1 MEGLD
6 VLLNRPTGHWTV
18 AVFGLDSRD
27 GNTDNALA
35 DVQMICSI
43 DRATGEIKLVSVYR
57 DTYLKIDSE
66 GTYHK
71 INEAYF
77 KGGHEQALYA
87 LERKSGFG
95 H

>member
-1 MEGLD
+1 MFF
-6 VLLNRPTGHWTV
+6 NRPTGHWTV

-66 GTYHK
+66 GT
-71 INEAYF
+71 
-77 KGGHEQALYA
+77 
-87 LERKSGFG
+87 
-95 H
+95 